1 MPKNTSSA
9 AALSSSVIPEPVYNS
24 DMNLAVPAKLGSVRL
39 PRKIKAAVLRDLL
52 LQPAGARLHGLM
64 SATGWQAHTVPAAL
78 SSLRKSGVE
87 IIKTTRDAGT
97 VYTASAPAAA
107 PATPAAGKATPPRAQ
122 GKNPADSCARTRL
135 SVATADATK
144 PELLS

>member
-1 MPKNTSSA
+1 MPKTTSSVVELGSTA
-9 AALSSSVIPEPVYNS
+9 IHEPVCNS
-24 DMNLAVPAKLGSVRL
+24 DMKLAIPVKPGSARL

-64 SATGWQAHTVPAAL
+64 SATGWQAHTVPASL

>member
-1 MPKNTSSA
+1 MAQKHPHISIPSTPPASNVI
-9 AALSSSVIPEPVYNS
+9 ALATLQMTLRE
-24 DMNLAVPAKLGSVRL
+24 
-39 PRKIKAAVLRDLL
+39 IKATLLRDML

-64 SATGWQAHTVPAAL
+64 SASGWQAHTVPAAL
-78 SSLRKSGVE
+78 SGLRKAGVE

-135 SVATADATK
+135 SVATADATN
-144 PELLS
+144 PEVPL